1 MRIQLRRSVLL
12 SFSLGAGLF
21 SAKSEAAP
29 ITRGFAVVAQHGAG
43 DAAAPLA
50 RAVYGHPSLRPYA
63 GLDEARAHVLLG
75 ETAPSNLQ
83 DLASTRAAIHGDDA
97 PSVKLLSSIAS
108 DFRLR
113 GIVFV
118 SCEASAA
125 AATSTWGASSSS
137 SSESTAPAAPTC
149 TPIAHVFLDA
159 APGKPAHFEAETYRP
174 DLSLEAGKPVTW
186 NASVAALDSEYGV
199 TVAASKSAPAAAT
212 TATPKD
218 ETKKSHAFYESPWFW
233 GALGAAAFA
242 GTAVFLATRDN
253 GGDTIH
259 LQMQVPQQ

>member
-1 MRIQLRRSVLL
+1 MLVTVGVAT
-12 SFSLGAGLF
+12 SLISG
-21 SAKSEAAP
+21 KSYAAP
-29 ITRGFAVVAQHGAG
+29 ITRGFAVLALDGATES
-43 DAAAPLA
+43 ASPLA
-50 RAVYGHPSLRPYA
+50 RAIYGHPSLRPYA
-63 GLDEARAHVLLG
+63 GLDESRAHVLLG

-97 PSVKLLSSIAS
+97 PSLKLLSSIAS

-113 GIVFV
+113 GIVVV
-118 SCEASAA
+118 SCEVGAA
-125 AATSTWGASSSS
+125 PATSTWGASPSP
-137 SSESTAPAAPTC
+137 STPTTAC
-149 TPIAHVFLDA
+149 VPVARVFLDA
-159 APGKPAHFEAETYRP
+159 APARPAHFESETYRP
-174 DLSLEAGKPVTW
+174 DLSLEAGKAITW

-199 TVAASKSAPAAAT
+199 IEPSSKPAPLAAT
-212 TATPKD
+212 SATPKD
-218 ETKKSHAFYESPWFW
+218 ETKKSHAFYESAWFW

>member
-1 MRIQLRRSVLL
+1 MHAL
-12 SFSLGAGLF
+12 SLGGRSALIVSISVGTGLF
-21 SAKSEAAP
+21 SATSEAAP
-29 ITRGFAVVAQHGAG
+29 ITRGFAVVAEGGAG
-43 DAAAPLA
+43 DSAAPLA

-63 GLDEARAHVLLG
+63 GIDESRAHVLLG

-113 GIVFV
+113 GIIVV
-118 SCEASAA
+118 SCEAGQAPPP
-125 AATSTWGASSSS
+125 STWGASSSPAS
-137 SSESTAPAAPTC
+137 APPACSPVAR
-149 TPIAHVFLDA
+149 VFLDA
-159 APGKPAHFEAETYRP
+159 APAKPAHFESETYRP
-174 DLSLEAGKPVTW
+174 DISLDPGKPTTW
-186 NASVAALDSEYGV
+186 NATVAAIDSEYGV
-199 TVAASKSAPAAAT
+199 ALPAAKSAPAAAT
-212 TATPKD
+212 STTPKD